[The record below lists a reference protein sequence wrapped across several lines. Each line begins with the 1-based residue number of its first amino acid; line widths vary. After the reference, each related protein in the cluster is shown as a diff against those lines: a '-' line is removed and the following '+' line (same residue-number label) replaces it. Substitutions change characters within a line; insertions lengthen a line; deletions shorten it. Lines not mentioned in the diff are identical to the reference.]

1 MKSETLSLKTIIKEF
16 NLWKKTVLFNETVEE
31 KKDLSLLGDKLTEK
45 IPDPRNAEEKY
56 QSSIRKKNRIS
67 EKQ

>member
-16 NLWKKTVLFNETVEE
+16 NLRGKTVLFNETVEE

-56 QSSIRKKNRIS
+56 QPSIRKKNRIS